1 MVKRGIALLILLV
14 VAGILKA
21 EVRSWVVSNPVVAGE
36 TFQFTV
42 EAENAETGAQPDLS
56 VLRGF
61 EVVSRSVQNSTTIV
75 NTQVTHAVRWIFTL
89 VPHAAGEFTIPA
101 IPVGSEQTQPFV
113 LKVVSPGSQPS
124 GAPSPVELETQLSR
138 ESVYPGEELRYTVRI
153 IRSVEAENE
162 SLSPVEQFN
171 AQVERSEPQTQ
182 IEMVAGRKAKVT
194 TLHYLIYPQQ
204 SGTLKLP
211 SLRYQGEVQVGRS
224 RDPFQ
229 NLRIFNRNTKR
240 IYRQTPGRTVTVK
253 SLPAG
258 QSGWWLPA
266 RQVQLARV
274 WKPNPPQFRVGEPT
288 TVELV
293 IHAEGVLPS
302 QLPALEWVVPAGIRA
317 YPDTPTSMKTLVK
330 SGFRSEWK
338 QSWALIPVRAGRF
351 VLPELRL
358 RWWDTQHERFRE
370 AVLPEQVYE
379 AIPSAAS
386 QAQAT
391 RMDLTSAPASR
402 LPTPVASPFWKW
414 LAFASFGL
422 WGLTLG
428 WWGWSKRRK
437 ESPEEPET
445 EASTANLRKA
455 SRKLLSAC
463 KANDDTKT
471 CSILLEWERLRHPQ
485 EYLQNLEDVVRLDPV
500 LQKPVDE
507 LLQVRYGTSPQAW
520 EGASLRS
527 AIEQLA
533 KVPNPTNV
541 KPPKPMLEPL
551 VPS

>member
-1 MVKRGIALLILLV
+1 
-14 VAGILKA
+14 
-21 EVRSWVVSNPVVAGE
+21 
-36 TFQFTV
+36 
-42 EAENAETGAQPDLS
+42 
-56 VLRGF
+56 
-61 EVVSRSVQNSTTIV
+61 
-75 NTQVTHAVRWIFTL
+75 
-89 VPHAAGEFTIPA
+89 
-101 IPVGSEQTQPFV
+101 
-113 LKVVSPGSQPS
+113 
-124 GAPSPVELETQLSR
+124 
-138 ESVYPGEELRYTVRI
+138 
-153 IRSVEAENE
+153 
-162 SLSPVEQFN
+162 
-171 AQVERSEPQTQ
+171 
-182 IEMVAGRKAKVT
+182 
-194 TLHYLIYPQQ
+194 
-204 SGTLKLP
+204 
-211 SLRYQGEVQVGRS
+211 
-224 RDPFQ
+224 
-229 NLRIFNRNTKR
+229 
-240 IYRQTPGRTVTVK
+240 
-253 SLPAG
+253 
-258 QSGWWLPA
+258 
-266 RQVQLARV
+266 
-274 WKPNPPQFRVGEPT
+274 VGEPT

-302 QLPALEWVVPAGIRA
+302 QLPALELVVPAGIRA

-391 RMDLTSAPASR
+391 RMDLTSAPASL
-402 LPTPVASPFWKW
+402 LPTPVAGPFWKW

-471 CSILLEWERLRHPQ
+471 RSILLEWERLRHPQ

-507 LLQVRYGTSPQAW
+507 LLQVCYGTSPQAW